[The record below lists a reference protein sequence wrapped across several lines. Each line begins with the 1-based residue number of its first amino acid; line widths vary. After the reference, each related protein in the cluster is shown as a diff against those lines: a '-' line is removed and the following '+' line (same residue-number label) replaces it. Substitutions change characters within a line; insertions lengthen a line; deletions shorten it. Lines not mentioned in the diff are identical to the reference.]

1 MANLKNDKTNV
12 EDYLLRVGLSKDK
25 WDKLICDYSFE
36 DKKRL
41 QLAAFLSQKPYI
53 IMFDEPF
60 DYCDNE
66 YIETFLK
73 VLEEE
78 KEGHIIIVSTSLL
91 FIARK
96 IAKDILVLNSGEIYE
111 IPENMIDVPE
121 IANALSDI
129 LGEIEE

>member
-1 MANLKNDKTNV
+1 MLF
-12 EDYLLRVGLSKDK
+12 RSK
-25 WDKLICDYSFE
+25 
-36 DKKRL
+36 
-41 QLAAFLSQKPYI
+41 
-53 IMFDEPF
+53 
-60 DYCDNE
+60 E
-66 YIETFLK
+66 YIETFLNI
-73 VLEEE
+73 LEEE

-91 FIARK
+91 SIARK